1 MRNNNF
7 EITSE
12 EIETFL
18 DLFWLRS
25 SSSVCYIIIY
35 RLVSKI
41 AYEIYFIYIYELYFL
56 LCI

>member
-7 EITSE
+7 ERASE

-35 RLVSKI
+35 RCKI
-41 AYEIYFIYIYELYFL
+41 
-56 LCI
+56 